1 MPVSSL
7 NREFRA
13 LLAEEE
19 SQEDKRYIDLCV
31 VWRRALTGDVLLKV
45 GGRWDRIA
53 RRYVGPAEH
62 CRVIDLKESQVEPA
76 RWAAYWITEKLAGRP
91 RDFFS
96 LFLLGDR
103 GGGKTT
109 FSVILIAT
117 LLIAFPAFDGTASIA
132 WQISS
137 SHAERDELDREIAI
151 HFPSTWF
158 KYTEWPK
165 HVYRFV
171 HGPTLTNVSADD
183 PDALKRGR
191 VDFALFN
198 EPQKMGKKAPAFG
211 IARLKDKG
219 GFTVFAANP
228 PDDQKGRWVY
238 DLWEK
243 HEEAKAASQPFPI
256 RFLRLKSQDN
266 DSLDTTTAD
275 QVAEIIRILDPR
287 LAQADLDGHMLRPG
301 QPAYWQYARSKNLKP
316 KPDLGDI
323 TRQFLQQRIGR
334 PYDYLAGLDFQGTP
348 HQACVLYKVFGSLDE
363 PILWAVDEIIV
374 DQASEED
381 LIAEIAEAGYT
392 PEKVLFVGDAS
403 GQWQDGKHSKQR
415 DSFQVFKA
423 HRWHIIPPTKPKSK
437 DRVARNPP
445 VEQRVKLTNKLLAQP
460 AFPGDPQSPMRLMVD
475 PDTCPKLAEAFKECE
490 LRMGRYG
497 RVVPLGFYAHLTDAA
512 AYPVWW
518 ACSKTHR
525 PPTGSIGETVEIP
538 RPRVW

>member
-13 LLAEEE
+13 LLSVDEE
-19 SQEDKRYIDLCV
+19 QEDQRYIDLCV
-31 VWRRALTGDVLLKV
+31 VWRRALTGEVLLKV

-53 RRYVGPAEH
+53 QRYDGPAEH
-62 CRVIDLKESQVEPA
+62 CRVIELKESQVEPA
-76 RWAAYWITEKLAGRP
+76 RWAAYWIQEKLAGNP

-96 LFLLGDR
+96 LFLIGDR

-109 FSVILIAT
+109 FSVILIGT
-117 LLIAFPAFDGTASIA
+117 LLVAFPRLDGTAAIA

-137 SHAERDELDREIAI
+137 SHAERDELDREIAT
-151 HFPSTWF
+151 HFPSAWF

-165 HVYRFV
+165 HVYRWV

-219 GFTVFAANP
+219 GFTIFAANP

-243 HEEAKAASQPFPI
+243 HEEARADGKPFPI
-256 RFLRLKSQDN
+256 RFLKLKSQEN
-266 DSLDTTTAD
+266 DSLDRGVAD

-287 LAQADLDGHMLRPG
+287 LASADLDGHMLRPG
-301 QPAYWQYARSKNLKP
+301 QSAYWQFARSKNLRAMP
-316 KPDLGDI
+316 QLGDI
-323 TRQFLQQRIGR
+323 TRAFLRSKGMLER
-334 PYDYLAGLDFQGTP
+334 DYLAGADFQGTP
-348 HQACVLYKVFGSLDE
+348 HQAAVFYKVFGTLDA
-363 PILWAVDEIIV
+363 PILWAVDEIVV
-374 DQASEED
+374 DQATEED
-381 LIAEIAEAGYT
+381 LLDAVAEAGYT
-392 PEKVLFVGDAS
+392 PEKVVWIGDAS

-415 DSFQVFKA
+415 DSFRVFKDR
-423 HRWHIIPPTKPKSK
+423 RWLIYPPTKAKTA
-437 DRVARNPP
+437 DRMAKNPP
-445 VEQRVKLTNKLLAQP
+445 VEQRVKLTNKLLSEA
-460 AFPGDPQSPMRLMVD
+460 RLMVD

-512 AYPVWW
+512 AYPIWW
-518 ACSKTHR
+518 ACSKSHR
-525 PPTGSIGETVEIP
+525 PPTGSIGESVDIP
-538 RPRVW
+538 RRPAW

>member
-1 MPVSSL
+1 MPSSSL
-7 NREFRA
+7 TREFRA

-19 SQEDKRYIDLCV
+19 SQEDRRYIDLCV
-31 VWRRALTGDVLLKV
+31 VWRRASTKEVLLKV
-45 GGRWDRIA
+45 GGKWDLIEQRF
-53 RRYVGPAEH
+53 VGPAQH
-62 CRVIDLKESQVEPA
+62 CRVIDLKESQIEPA
-76 RWAAYWITEKLAGRP
+76 RWAAHWIAEKLAGRP

-109 FSVILIAT
+109 FAVILIGT
-117 LLIAFPAFDGTASIA
+117 LLVAFPRFDGTASIA

-137 SHAERDELDREIAI
+137 SHAERDELDREIAT
-151 HFPSTWF
+151 HFPSAWF

-165 HVYRFV
+165 HVYRWV

-219 GFTVFAANP
+219 GFTIFAANP

-243 HEEAKAASQPFPI
+243 HEESRECGKPFPI
-256 RFLRLKSQDN
+256 RFLKLKSQDN
-266 DSLDTTTAD
+266 DALDTGTAD

-287 LAQADLDGHMLRPG
+287 LAAADLDGHMLRPG
-301 QPAYWQYARSKNLKP
+301 QPAYWQFAKPKNLRSMP
-316 KPDLGDI
+316 QLGDI
-323 TRQFLQQRIGR
+323 TRAFLRKRIGR
-334 PYDYLAGLDFQGTP
+334 EYDYLAGADFQGTP
-348 HQACVLYKVFGSLDE
+348 HQAAVFYKIFGTFEE
-363 PILWAVDEIIV
+363 PILWAVDELIV
-374 DQASEED
+374 DQATEED
-381 LIAEIAEAGYT
+381 LLSEVDDAGYT
-392 PEKVLFVGDAS
+392 PERVLWVGDAS

-415 DSFQVFKA
+415 DSFAVFKGR
-423 HRWHIIPPTKPKSK
+423 RWHIVPPTKPKTSE
-437 DRVARNPP
+437 RVARNPP
-445 VEQRVKLTNKLLAQP
+445 VEQRVKLTNKLLAE
-460 AFPGDPQSPMRLMVD
+460 SRLMVD

-525 PPTGSIGETVEIP
+525 PTTGSLGESVDIP
-538 RPRVW
+538 RPKVW

>member
-1 MPVSSL
+1 MPVNSL
-7 NREFRA
+7 TREFRA

-19 SQEDKRYIDLCV
+19 AQDDQRYIDLCV
-31 VWRRALTGDVLLKV
+31 VWRRAATGEVLLKV
-45 GGRWDRIA
+45 GGRWDLIA
-53 RRYVGPAEH
+53 QRYVGPAEH
-62 CRVIDLKESQVEPA
+62 CRCIDLKESQVEAA
-76 RWAAYWITEKLAGRP
+76 RWAAYWITEKQAGRP

-109 FSVILIAT
+109 FAAILIGT
-117 LLIAFPAFDGTASIA
+117 LLVAFPRLDATPAIA
-132 WQISS
+132 WQVSS
-137 SHAERDELDREIAI
+137 SHAERDELDREMAT
-151 HFPSTWF
+151 HFPTTWF
-158 KYTEWPK
+158 RYTEWPK
-165 HVYRFV
+165 HVYRWV

-243 HEEAKAASQPFPI
+243 SEEAKAEGKPFPI
-256 RFLRLKSQDN
+256 RFLKLKSQDN
-266 DSLDTTTAD
+266 DSLDTGVAD

-287 LAQADLDGHMLRPG
+287 LASADLDGHMLRPG
-301 QPAYWQYARSKNLKP
+301 QPAYWQWARSKNLRP
-316 KPDLGDI
+316 MPQLGDI
-323 TRQFLQQRIGR
+323 TRTFLQQRIGR
-334 PYDYLAGLDFQGTP
+334 AYDYLAGLDFQGTP
-348 HQACVLYKVFGSLDE
+348 HQACVLYKVFGTLDE
-363 PILWAVDEIIV
+363 PILWAVDEIV
-374 DQASEED
+374 ADQASEED

-415 DSFQVFKA
+415 DSFRVFKD
-423 HRWHIIPPTKPKSK
+423 HRWHIIPPTKPKTK

-445 VEQRVKLTNKLLAQP
+445 VEQRVKLVNKLLSDA
-460 AFPGDPQSPMRLMVD
+460 RLMVD

-512 AYPVWW
+512 SYPLWW
-518 ACSKTHR
+518 ACSKSHR
-525 PPTGSIGETVEIP
+525 PPTGSIGESVEIP
-538 RPRVW
+538 RRPAW